1 MYYYLLPHGHV
12 FIEKKGW
19 QLMFLEKKGVATK
32 LHFAAF

>member
-1 MYYYLLPHGHV
+1 MDMTHV